1 VNRVKKAI
9 GVVRGFW
16 IDHLWVDP
24 SVAAILLGIHMAL
37 VWGYPVADLLGN
49 ALPADRRSAYSSAA
63 IVVSL
68 LGSFSSVA
76 ISQLSAAKG
85 VRADALRR
93 QGAES
98 LARSWRSVFR
108 VGMVAAVVAILCL
121 LVDPSVV
128 VVNALPVVARWTF
141 EFCVFL
147 ATMKFLRLSALFFEV
162 ITLAARGSEDD
173 LVEVRGPA
181 LKAVPD
187 WPQKRGHAS

>member
-1 VNRVKKAI
+1 MNRIKVMISA
-9 GVVRGFW
+9 VRDFW
-16 IDHLWVDP
+16 IDHLWFDAA
-24 SVAAILLGIHMAL
+24 VAGVLLIAHMVL
-37 VWGYPVADLLGN
+37 VWLLPAVDLLGN

-85 VRADALRR
+85 ARADALRQ
-93 QGAES
+93 QGAKD

-108 VGMVAAVVAILCL
+108 VGMIAAVVAILCL

-128 VVNALPVVARWTF
+128 VVSVVPVVARWAF
-141 EFCVFL
+141 EYCVFL

-162 ITLAARGSEDD
+162 ITLASRGSEPEMDD
-173 LVEVRGPA
+173 GRAPA
-181 LKAVPD
+181 LTVVPG
-187 WPQKRGHAS
+187 WAGKHNNAS